1 MVAFKF
7 LDRGI
12 GLISTI
18 ILLRLLNPADF
29 GLVAIAMTLIGA
41 LQLLFAFNFDVHLIQ
56 NTAAG
61 RDQFDTA
68 WTFNVLF
75 GVACTVMLVGT
86 AHWVSLFYQED
97 RLEALVY
104 TLAVGCLVAGFANI
118 GPVLFR
124 REMRFDREFKF
135 LLAKRLAPV
144 LVTIPIAIW
153 LRNYWA
159 LAIGQLTGTFAGV
172 LLSYL
177 VSDYR
182 PRFCVKSRG
191 ELFHASKWLVV
202 NNMLA
207 FFNGR
212 AAEFVI
218 GKFAGVVG
226 LGVYSV
232 SSEIAA
238 MPTNELVAPI
248 NRAAFPGYSALA
260 KDNDALRNSFL
271 AVISMIALFVLPAG
285 IGIVTV
291 ADLLVPVVLG
301 QKWLAAIPLIQILA
315 VFGILTALQT
325 NIGYV
330 YLAVG
335 RPRLITFVAFAQFI
349 TLIALLLPSAWR
361 WGAIGAAW
369 AFLCTAIL
377 MVPVNQLL
385 ISRQLQLSSGAYSAR
400 LWRPVVA
407 SSIMAVV
414 ILLLKQELPISNQTS
429 AQLVSLLLA
438 VGLGVLVYAA
448 TLYCLWRLA
457 SRPDGAEKICL
468 IRLRNLLPWLK
479 IRTVTS

>member
-1 MVAFKF
+1 MVAFKL

-18 ILLRLLNPADF
+18 VLLRLLNPADF

-56 NTAAG
+56 SADAG
-61 RDQFDTA
+61 PEQFDTA

-75 GVACTVMLVGT
+75 GSACTVALVVM
-86 AHWVSLFYQED
+86 AHPVSVFYQD
-97 RLEALVY
+97 ARLESLVY

-118 GPVLFR
+118 GPVIFR

-153 LRNYWA
+153 LRSYWA

-172 LLSYL
+172 ILSYL

-182 PRFCVKSRG
+182 PRFCLKAKK
-191 ELFHASKWLVV
+191 ELFHASKWLLV

-218 GKFAGVVG
+218 GKFAGVAG
-226 LGVYSV
+226 LGVYTV

-248 NRAAFPGYSALA
+248 NRAAFPAYSTLA
-260 KDNDALRNSFL
+260 NDVGSLRSSFL

-285 IGIVTV
+285 IGILTV

-301 QKWLAAIPLIQILA
+301 QKWLAAIPLIRILA
-315 VFGILTALQT
+315 IFGILTALQT

-330 YLAVG
+330 YLAIG
-335 RPRLITFVAFAQFI
+335 RPKLITLVAFAQFI
-349 TLIALLLPSAWR
+349 ILLILLLPLAWH

-377 MVPVNQLL
+377 MVPVNQAL
-385 ISRQLQLSSGAYSAR
+385 IARQLQLSSIAYAAR
-400 LWRPVVA
+400 LWRPFVA
-407 SSIMAVV
+407 SSVMAVTILAVKWQLQTAVNTPANV
-414 ILLLKQELPISNQTS
+414 I
-429 AQLVSLLLA
+429 SLLLA

-448 TLYCLWRLA
+448 ALYTLWRLS
-457 SRPDGAEKICL
+457 SRPDGPEQICL
-468 IRLRNLLPWLK
+468 DRLGNLMPWLR
-479 IRTVTS
+479 IRFAPL